1 MNDFVMGALQEVA
14 RSGPRLIQNNDPEEL
29 GNDFHICYQVKH
41 FAFRKSLYS
50 CILTA
55 T

>member
-14 RSGPRLIQNNDPEEL
+14 RSGPRLIQNNDPEEP
-29 GNDFHICYQVKH
+29 GNDFHMCYQVKH
-41 FAFRKSLYS
+41 FAFHKSLYS